1 MNRAERCLL
10 DSSPFRELD
19 ASRNWMEQGIWPA
32 DWITLENPPEK
43 PCQLFFRLKFSTQ
56 EGDAFLI
63 HVAADEK
70 YRLFLDDDL
79 IGFGS
84 ERGSI
89 DQWHFDSYRLKL
101 STGEH
106 TLIAQVFAHGAA
118 GLRSQMTL
126 QPGFLLAS
134 EPNNLC
140 TGRAAWESLQ
150 VFGLEYTDT
159 FPHAFFSI
167 GKSTVQDGDK
177 IHDSFAQGEK
187 EGWKKVR
194 TLHAGSTAGVR
205 NRYPAFHLLTPATL
219 PTSAREIFRGGKVVF
234 CSSTFSQPLNPA
246 DQLADEA
253 LKWSELWASG
263 GEWSLPPHQQRRII
277 IDLEDYVC
285 AWPRVKLSA
294 SPGSKVSLDW
304 TESLFIDE
312 KQQNKGNR
320 NEYLGKY
327 FIGIGDEFHAP
338 KDGPMSFEGPFIR
351 TGRYLEIRITT
362 GEHPLTL
369 GVPELLRAEYPLE
382 ITSCFEASGF
392 PATPLVERCQRT
404 LRASCHD
411 AIIDGPFYEQMAWLG
426 DTAQVAAVLFSA
438 SRDDR
443 PLKKNIDLFDSSR
456 LPDGNLR
463 ARWPA
468 RDSAYV
474 SAYPMYFSVLL
485 HSHLWWRNDPAY
497 LKTKLNGQRATLN
510 YYLGLVGEDGLLKLT
525 TGWCFAD
532 WVKGWDSGIPP
543 MEQDG
548 TCGLF
553 QWQLI
558 WALSCAATVEDTIGE
573 PEMAQFHR
581 RRAKELAQAAEVFW
595 NERKGCFADTR
606 EQSSFSEHTQ
616 AYAVMSGVLD
626 SDRRDKMRASFARD
640 EKLTKATAAFA
651 HYLYEA
657 YFILGLRE
665 KIVEGLRA
673 CDDYEKLG
681 LLTTPESPEPTRSD
695 CHGWSAVPHFH
706 FFASLLGI
714 RPTAPFFRKVRIDP
728 MWKLLGDIQATLPH
742 PDGEITVRLSF
753 VDGKAQG
760 EIVLPPGVS
769 GNLICPG
776 KALPLHAGTN
786 LVNCL

>member
-1 MNRAERCLL
+1 
-10 DSSPFRELD
+10 
-19 ASRNWMEQGIWPA
+19 MEQGIWPA
-32 DWITLENPPEK
+32 EWITLENPPEK
-43 PCQLFFRLKFSTQ
+43 PCQLYFRLKFTAK
-56 EGDAFLI
+56 ENDAFLI

-70 YRLFLDDDL
+70 YRLFLDDEL

-101 STGEH
+101 SRGAH
-106 TLIAQVFAHGAA
+106 VLVAQVFAHGAA

-134 EPNNLC
+134 EPHDLC
-140 TGRAAWESLQ
+140 TGRAAWEGLQ
-150 VFGLEYTDT
+150 VFGLEYTDS

-167 GKSTVQDGDK
+167 GKSTIQHGDK
-177 IHDSFAQGEK
+177 IHDSFVRGEK
-187 EGWKKVR
+187 GSWQKVR
-194 TLHAGSTAGVR
+194 SLHAGSTAGVR
-205 NRYPAFHLLTPATL
+205 NRHPAFHLLTPATM
-219 PTSAREIFRGGKVVF
+219 PPPARDIFRGGKIVF
-234 CSSTFSQPLNPA
+234 FSSAFSQPLHSA
-246 DQLADEA
+246 DHLPDEA
-253 LKWSELWASG
+253 AKRNRVWTSG
-263 GEWSLPPHQQRRII
+263 GEWSVPAHQEERII

-294 SPGSKVSLDW
+294 SAGSKVSLHW
-304 TESLFIDE
+304 TESLFGDE
-312 KQQNKGNR
+312 KLQTKGNR
-320 NEYLGKY
+320 NDYLGKY
-327 FIGIGDEFHAP
+327 FIGTGDEFHAS
-338 KDGPMSFEGPFIR
+338 KEAPMIFEGPFIR
-351 TGRYLEIRITT
+351 TGRYLEIRIITAD
-362 GEHPLTL
+362 HPLTL
-369 GVPELLRAEYPLE
+369 GTPELLRAEYPLE
-382 ITSCFEASGF
+382 ITSHFEASGF
-392 PATPLVERCQRT
+392 PAAALIKRCQRT

-456 LPDGNLR
+456 LPNGHLR
-463 ARWPA
+463 SRWPA

-474 SAYPMYFSVLL
+474 SAYAMYFSVLL

-510 YYLGLVGEDGLLKLT
+510 YYLGLIGEDGLLKLT

-532 WVKGWDSGIPP
+532 WVTGWDSGIPP
-543 MEQDG
+543 MDQDG
-548 TCGLF
+548 ACGLF

-558 WALSCAATVEDTIGE
+558 WALSCAATVEDHVGE

-581 RRAKELAQAAEVFW
+581 RRAKELAQAADVYW
-595 NERKGCFADTR
+595 NEKRGFYADTR
-606 EQSSFSEHTQ
+606 EQRSFSEHTQ
-616 AYAVMSGVLD
+616 AYAVMSGVLGA
-626 SDRRDKMRASFARD
+626 DRLDKMRTSFVRE

-673 CDDYEKLG
+673 CEGYEKLG

-706 FFASLLGI
+706 LFASLLGI
-714 RPTAPFFRKVRIDP
+714 RPMAPFFREVRIDP
-728 MWKLLGDIQATLPH
+728 MWELLGTINATLPH
-742 PDGEITVRLSF
+742 PDGEIFLSLSL
-753 VDGKAQG
+753 VEGKARG
-760 EIVLPPGVS
+760 EVVLPTGVS

-776 KALPLHAGTN
+776 GMLPLHAGTN
-786 LVNCL
+786 IVDGA